1 MTYNKYIYYPTLF
14 LSYKSHI
21 LAYLFAVNDDIFDK
35 NNVWYGFINPIP
47 MSGHPIPYELSELYE
62 LSDMT
67 LNPIEEK

>member
-35 NNVWYGFINPIP
+35 NNVWYGFINPKP
-47 MSGHPIPYELSELYE
+47 TGDPPLSELSELYE

-67 LNPIEEK
+67 LKPIDNV